1 LKAWC
6 GPLWVH
12 NYPTV
17 PLPLRPT
24 LDERADAGRDPSA
37 ALSAPERHALT
48 LIAEHA
54 RDQARLDHVWILA
67 RLPERPEGALVWLA
81 HAQKEGAED
90 VPAAAVRAVA
100 LGAMRGGP
108 RRFVR
113 RTARLG
119 GGVNV
124 VAVETRADRIVSVVT
139 SAPEGARLGPEIE
152 AALADLAD
160 VAARMVTE
168 EGRAMKAAPE
178 RGVAYGSGLA
188 NALALLKRPPILAE
202 SRARLEHALRPR
214 YPALGDAASII
225 ETDVGLALAV
235 MAAANELP
243 GRSRNGITSVPDA
256 LTALGP
262 RAAMRAI
269 AELPTLPAIGQP
281 TGVGAALARLSAHA
295 IATRSSADLVALA
308 LGYRARDELRL
319 AAALHDIGKVVL
331 ATASADYLYALGDA
345 SVTPEERIAEER
357 RRLAIDHAA
366 LGAIA
371 LQRLGIPKT
380 LATIVERHHS
390 PDAGGAAAIVRLA
403 DMLAHAA
410 AGDAV
415 DTSALMTAARRFGL
429 QEDQL
434 RGIAYDLPRAR
445 ERREPGGEPSPLT
458 PMQQKV
464 LVGLADGKTYKQIAA
479 GLSVSESTVRTHL
492 HNIYGKLDVMDR
504 AQAVLLAAER
514 GWI

>member
-1 LKAWC
+1 
-6 GPLWVH
+6 
-12 NYPTV
+12 V

-24 LDERADAGRDPSA
+24 LDERGDAGRATSA
-37 ALSAPERHALT
+37 ALNAPERHALT
-48 LIAEHA
+48 LIAE
-54 RDQARLDHVWILA
+54 QARERARLEHVWILA
-67 RLPERPEGALVWLA
+67 RLPGGEPDGALSWLA
-81 HAQKEGAED
+81 HAARDGADE

-124 VAVETRADRIVSVVT
+124 VAVETRADRMVSVVT

-152 AALADLAD
+152 TELADVAD
-160 VAARMVTE
+160 VAARMVAE
-168 EGRAMKAAPE
+168 AGDALGAGHDR
-178 RGVAYGSGLA
+178 RGAYGSGLA
-188 NALALLKRPPILAE
+188 NALTQLKRPPILAE
-202 SRARLEHALRPR
+202 SRARIRHALEPR
-214 YPALGDAASII
+214 YPALGDAVSIV
-225 ETDVGLALAV
+225 ETDVGLAVAV
-235 MAAANELP
+235 LSEANELP
-243 GRSRNGITSVPDA
+243 ARPRGGVTSVPDA
-256 LTALGP
+256 LAALGP
-262 RAAMRAI
+262 RAVLRLVD
-269 AELPTLPAIGQP
+269 ELPALPVISQP
-281 TGVGAALARLSAHA
+281 AGAGAAIARLSAHA
-295 IATRSSADLVALA
+295 IATRSAADLLGLA
-308 LGYRARDELRL
+308 VGYRSRDELRA

-331 ATASADYLYALGDA
+331 ATASVDYLNALADT
-345 SVTPEERIAEER
+345 SRTPEERLAGER
-357 RRLAIDHAA
+357 RQLAIDHAA

-371 LQRLGIPKT
+371 LQRLSIPKS

-390 PDAGGAAAIVRLA
+390 ADAGGGAAVVRLA

-415 DTSALMTAARRFGL
+415 DSAALMTAARRFGL
-429 QEDQL
+429 DEDRL
-434 RGIAYDLPRAR
+434 RQIAYDLPRSR
-445 ERREPGGEPSPLT
+445 ERRETGGGPSPLT

-464 LVGLADGKTYKQIAA
+464 LAGLAAGKTYKQIAA

-504 AQAVLLAAER
+504 AQAVLLATER

>member
-1 LKAWC
+1 
-6 GPLWVH
+6 
-12 NYPTV
+12 V
-17 PLPLRPT
+17 PLPLRPA
-24 LDERADAGRDPSA
+24 LEESADGGRDSTA

-54 RDQARLDHVWILA
+54 REQARLEHVWILA
-67 RLPERPEGALVWLA
+67 RLPDGPEDALALLA
-81 HAQKEGAED
+81 HARADGAEE
-90 VPAAAVRAVA
+90 VPAPAVRAVA

-124 VAVETRADRIVSVVT
+124 VAVETRADRVVSVVT

-152 AALADLAD
+152 AALAELAD
-160 VAARMVTE
+160 VAVRMVTDG
-168 EGRAMKAAPE
+168 GRAMSARPD

-202 SRARLEHALRPR
+202 SRERLQHALAPR
-214 YPALGDAASII
+214 YPALGDATSII
-225 ETDVGLALAV
+225 ETDVGLAIALL
-235 MAAANELP
+235 AAANELP
-243 GRSRNGITSVPDA
+243 GRSRGGITTITDA

-262 RAAMRAI
+262 RAALRAV
-269 AELPTLPAIGQP
+269 ADLATLPAIGTP
-281 TGVGAALARLSAHA
+281 SGVGVALARLSSHA
-295 IATRSSADLVALA
+295 IATRSAADLVALA
-308 LGYRARDELRL
+308 VGYRARDELRL

-331 ATASADYLYALGDA
+331 ATASPDYLHALGDA
-345 SVTPEERIAEER
+345 SVTPEDRIAEER

-371 LQRLGIPKT
+371 LQRLGIPKS

-390 PDAGGAAAIVRLA
+390 PDAGGAAAIVRLG
-403 DMLAHAA
+403 DMLAHAG
-410 AGDAV
+410 AGDAI
-415 DTSALMTAARRFGL
+415 DAKALMTAARRFGL

-434 RGIAYDLPRAR
+434 RSIAYELPRAR

-464 LVGLADGKTYKQIAA
+464 LVGLAEGKTYKQIAA